1 MNFPLFSFLNF
12 SSSFLNRYLLADF
25 DFRSKEFQSEE
36 WKLFFAT
43 LIETIYESMTVV
55 ETILSNSSPEGNI
68 PDSFR
73 GFFFFTFI
81 YFSIFHHF
89 FFFFSWKITK
99 MIKMTIFFK
108 NTQENLDQKLKL
120 FIVVVGE
127 QWELLRNLFLFLYYY
142 FHLYPNN

>member
-1 MNFPLFSFLNF
+1 LNFPLFSSLTFPLL

-73 GFFFFTFI
+73 GI
-81 YFSIFHHF
+81 F
-89 FFFFSWKITK
+89 FFFFH
-99 MIKMTIFFK
+99 
-108 NTQENLDQKLKL
+108 
-120 FIVVVGE
+120 
-127 QWELLRNLFLFLYYY
+127 
-142 FHLYPNN
+142 FHLFFNL